1 MHNGLFANMPVDW
14 QPELL
19 VYEPLREAPFNV
31 SWSSLRVRSRS
42 DVEQCKGIYMTGVYE
57 ACSYADEKEL
67 QIEGSTTVHMREGTL
82 KLPSVYAKDKF
93 ASRLF
98 KVELGDLQSFWWV
111 GNVDGHR
118 LLWPVRPADVR
129 TIGTDEPPYVGDL
142 PWDGKRGVRLA
153 GVMLNPE
160 SYATADGGI
169 DPHNFRINFGVTLRM
184 PNSTGALVHA
194 PVDGHVIWSDLYNVT
209 RPPFDSDVNDHVVWL
224 VMLRDSWGFVHQI
237 SGLDPL
243 HVFVRQG
250 DPVKQGMPLGYTP
263 FEPLSEIP
271 EYTRPPADPVNDF
284 RAEGIPPYP
293 YRFYALDISVSLPP
307 TKDIYTPDDPNY
319 DYYNPLLFYPVDDYQ
334 SDLRPIADPEH
345 LYVGEETYEN
355 LMSGWDSDNL
365 PDVYVHAANTRHAV
379 SINSVVSLYAS
390 FRVFYPTP
398 GDPDDAYDPQ
408 CVHGLDYAV
417 LEEGETCTNAR
428 WMTLSDY
435 SAWNFWSYMPY
446 AHEIRVRPGVLR
458 PFGARMTTRFDEKE
472 RNLVYFITDLD
483 PGRMRKGRNRLA
495 VRARDFFG
503 RSSCVCA
510 DVIVEDTGAR
520 ANLLYHI
527 LTLFSCASMPIAWA
541 ARVLVMIM
549 RRILLP

>member
-1 MHNGLFANMPVDW
+1 MD
-14 QPELL
+14 
-19 VYEPLREAPFNV
+19 
-31 SWSSLRVRSRS
+31 
-42 DVEQCKGIYMTGVYE
+42 GVFDS
-57 ACSYADEKEL
+57 CSFADEEEL
-67 QIEGSTTVHMREGTL
+67 GFEYSTMVHMREGTL
-82 KLPSVYAKDKF
+82 KLPSVYAKDMF
-93 ASRLF
+93 ASRIF
-98 KVELGDLQSFWWV
+98 KVEFGGRLKAFWWV

-129 TIGTDEPPYVGDL
+129 TIGNDEPPCVDDL

-160 SYATADGGI
+160 SYVTADGGI
-169 DPHNFRINFGVTLRM
+169 DPHNFRIDFGVTLRM

-194 PVDGHVIWSDLYNVT
+194 PVDGLVIWSDLYNIT
-209 RPPFDSDVNDHVVWL
+209 RPPFDSDVNNHFVWL

-237 SGLDPL
+237 SGLDPV

-271 EYTRPPADPVNDF
+271 EYSRPPADPINNF

-293 YRFYALDISVSLPP
+293 YRFHALNIRVSLPSTRDVYP
-307 TKDIYTPDDPNY
+307 PDDPNY

-345 LYVGEETYEN
+345 LYVGEETYDK
-355 LMSGWDSDNL
+355 LMLFWDSDTL

-379 SINSVVSLYAS
+379 SINSEVSLYAT
-390 FRVFYPTP
+390 FRAFYPTP

-408 CVHGLDYAV
+408 CVHALDYAV
-417 LEEGETCTNAR
+417 LEEGETCANAR
-428 WMTLSDY
+428 WMTLADY
-435 SAWNFWSYMPY
+435 SAWNFWSDMPY

-458 PFGARMTTRFDEKE
+458 PFGARFTTRFDEKE
-472 RNLVYFITDLD
+472 RSVVYHITNLD
-483 PGRMRKGRNRLA
+483 PRTMRKGRNRLA

-510 DVIVEDTGAR
+510 DVIVEDTAAR
-520 ANLLYHI
+520 ANFLDHI
-527 LTLFSCASMPIAWA
+527 LMMLGYASMPLSWA
-541 ARVLVMIM
+541 ARVLVMFM